1 MFLSDSN
8 VNNQTWN
15 LATTCTHSCLPHN
28 NQCVLFVSRV
38 STWRSW
44 KTVETESVHY
54 ENKTKSTT
62 QASNSG
68 KRSRR
73 LKNHVS
79 TRDKHGN
86 SFFEINII
94 WTALTSGA
102 RVFDHRH
109 QNKQDR
115 KIISHPIHHVFPFSA
130 SWALESALSLRRTE
144 APRAPPN
151 NDYTHCV
158 LLWVTS
164 ARFCCLNVLIE
175 ADDGLLFSFHQ
186 HDYRLQTV
194 LCAMTGGC
202 RELLLPLQRSV
213 FYLLGDSSS
222 GQHCRRAF
230 STVNSS

>member
-62 QASNSG
+62 QASHSG

-94 WTALTSGA
+94 WTVLTSGA

-130 SWALESALSLRRTE
+130 SWALESALCLRRTE

-151 NDYTHCV
+151 NDYTHC
-158 LLWVTS
+158 
-164 ARFCCLNVLIE
+164 
-175 ADDGLLFSFHQ
+175 SFGWLQ
-186 HDYRLQTV
+186 PGFAVWTYSLKQTTGCYFRSTNTTTDYRLYSV
-194 LCAMTGGC
+194 RWLEAVESCCCRCSALC
-202 RELLLPLQRSV
+202 
-213 FYLLGDSSS
+213 
-222 GQHCRRAF
+222 
-230 STVNSS
+230 STC

>member
-62 QASNSG
+62 QASHSG

-94 WTALTSGA
+94 WTVLTSGA

-130 SWALESALSLRRTE
+130 SWALESALCLRRTE
-144 APRAPPN
+144 QRLHTLRAPLGDFSP
-151 NDYTHCV
+151 V
-158 LLWVTS
+158 LLSERTHWSRRRAVIFVPPT
-164 ARFCCLNVLIE
+164 
-175 ADDGLLFSFHQ
+175 
-186 HDYRLQTV
+186 RLQTTDCT
-194 LCAMTGGC
+194 LCDDW
-202 RELLLPLQRSV
+202 RL
-213 FYLLGDSSS
+213 
-222 GQHCRRAF
+222 
-230 STVNSS
+230 